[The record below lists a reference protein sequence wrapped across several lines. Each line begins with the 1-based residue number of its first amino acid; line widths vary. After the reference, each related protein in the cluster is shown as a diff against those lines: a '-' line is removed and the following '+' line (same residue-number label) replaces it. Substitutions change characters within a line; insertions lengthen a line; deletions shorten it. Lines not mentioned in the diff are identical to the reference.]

1 MSIKAAT
8 RVNIGAKNSTNWFL
22 LVFHGFWV
30 VFGWFLVVFGSI
42 LYFWTSFVLLVVLN
56 WSLFFLDLK
65 KNVSNNLDKSEKN

>member
-30 VFGWFLVVFGSI
+30 VFGWFLVVFGSL
-42 LYFWTSFVLLVVLN
+42 LYFWVVMSWFLVLFDSFFCSF
-56 WSLFFLDLK
+56 WQFWGGF
-65 KNVSNNLDKSEKN
+65 

>member
-30 VFGWFLVVFGSI
+30 VFGWFLVVFGSL
-42 LYFWTSFVLLVVLN
+42 LYFWVVMRWFLVL
-56 WSLFFLDLK
+56 FL
-65 KNVSNNLDKSEKN
+65 

>member
-30 VFGWFLVVFGSI
+30 VFGWFLVVFGSL
-42 LYFWTSFVLLVVLN
+42 LYFWVVGFWYFLIVFFVVFGSFGVVSDGF
-56 WSLFFLDLK
+56 W
-65 KNVSNNLDKSEKN
+65 

>member
-30 VFGWFLVVFGSI
+30 VFGWFLVVFGSL
-42 LYFWTSFVLLVVLN
+42 LYFWVVMSWFLV
-56 WSLFFLDLK
+56 LFFVVFGSFGV
-65 KNVSNNLDKSEKN
+65 VSGGFW